1 MNAIAM
7 MKMKKVMTGND
18 DYYMYYN
25 NFFYFLF
32 DLPPYNSAQIDF
44 IEII

>member
-1 MNAIAM
+1 MDAIAM
-7 MKMKKVMTGND
+7 MNMKKVMTGND

-25 NFFYFLF
+25 IFFLF
-32 DLPPYNSAQIDF
+32 DLPLYNSAQIDF